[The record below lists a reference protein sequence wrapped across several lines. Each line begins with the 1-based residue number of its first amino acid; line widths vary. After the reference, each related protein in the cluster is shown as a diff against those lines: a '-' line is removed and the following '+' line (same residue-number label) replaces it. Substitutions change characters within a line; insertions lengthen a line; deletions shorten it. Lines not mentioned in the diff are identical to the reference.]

1 MKRAPGRGRPSTLVG
16 IALLALMLFPVYW
29 MVNASLQPAGN
40 TLQGGWFPFHPDFSG
55 YVTALRDQ
63 GRNFVTSLVVALGSV
78 VLSLGLAAPAAY
90 ALAQFP
96 LRGTNLVLFGI
107 LVTQMVPS
115 IAVANALYSAYN
127 DLGLLNSY
135 LGLILADSTA
145 GVPFAIIVL
154 RAFMR
159 SIPREIIEAARVDGA
174 RRLRVFR
181 SVVLPLSTNA
191 LITAA
196 VFTFLFTW
204 SDFLFA
210 LTLTTTET
218 VRPITLGI
226 YQYIGAHTNQWNAI
240 MATTVMA
247 SVPAAVLL
255 VVAQRYVATGAS
267 SGAVK

>member
-40 TLQGGWFPFHPDFSG
+40 TLQGGWFPSHPDFSG

-63 GRNFVTSLVVALGSV
+63 GRNLVTSLVVALGSV

-115 IAVANALYSAYN
+115 IVVANALYGAYN

-135 LGLILADSTA
+135 VGLILADSTA
-145 GVPFAIIVL
+145 GVPFAIIIL